1 MKVEVL
7 TTANKDRV
15 FDLNKLYK
23 QGSELKQLRR
33 QVRLRSSQIRD
44 LAGDSCIPLKMIEA
58 FYLIHVEYDR
68 NRGLA
73 LVRSLQNLKF
83 KIGFKNLT
91 EINVENNGD
100 IRTVFAEKVV
110 VVLASAETS
119 NFHKIIQVTSNIQ
132 EYLEFKS
139 SDIEGEDLAVL
150 VP

>member
-1 MKVEVL
+1 
-7 TTANKDRV
+7 
-15 FDLNKLYK
+15 
-23 QGSELKQLRR
+23 
-33 QVRLRSSQIRD
+33 
-44 LAGDSCIPLKMIEA
+44 MIEA

-119 NFHKIIQVTSNIQ
+119 NFQKIIQVTSNIQ

-139 SDIEGEDLAVL
+139 SDIEGKDLAVL